1 MAGGKLD
8 NAKKLKADE
17 FYTQLPDIE
26 IELKNYKKQFRD
38 KTVFCNC
45 DDPYE
50 SNFFKYF
57 ALNFN
62 FLGLKKLIAT
72 CYIGSPIAN
81 RQLSLFDYEPPKTG
95 RPKFRIKLLLMKL

>member
-1 MAGGKLD
+1 MANKLFD
-8 NAKKLKADE
+8 KAKKNKADE

-26 IELKNYKKQFRD
+26 AEMRHYKEQFRG
-38 KTVFCNC
+38 KVIFCNC

-57 ALNFN
+57 AMNFN

-72 CYIGSPIAN
+72 SYTNSPVA
-81 RQLSLFDYEPPKTG
+81 YE
-95 RPKFRIKLLLMKL
+95 